1 MHATGDYDTTKEL
14 LNRAVKFVGA
24 DTRRGGEYKLWLA
37 QALQGAGDN
46 DGCVA
51 VLKSMKDHSD
61 RDVKVVANELLYI
74 ASAPKLK
81 LGQDDFV
88 AWRKSATAVSESFNR
103 KDYKRL
109 NKPKAP
115 Y

>member
-1 MHATGDYDTTKEL
+1 VDTHKHTNTSLLRCMHAVV
-14 LNRAVKFVGA
+14 RCCA
-24 DTRRGGEYKLWLA
+24 
-37 QALQGAGDN
+37 
-46 DGCVA
+46 
-51 VLKSMKDHSD
+51 D
-61 RDVKVVANELLYI
+61 RDVKVVAKELLYI

-88 AWRKSATAVSESFNR
+88 AWRKTASAVSESFNR

-115 Y
+115 YKYVLSLL